1 MQILNVEPKDV
12 HIAMDLSI
20 KETRMILDVLDH
32 AKVEFNGTEEPGMI
46 EAHDFVKNRFFK
58 QLEQVVQDVERNG

>member
-1 MQILNVEPKDV
+1 MQILNVEPKDI
-12 HIAMDLSI
+12 HITLDLSI

-46 EAHDFVKNRFFK
+46 EAYDFVKDRFLK
-58 QLEQVVQDVERNG
+58 QLDQVVQDVERNG